1 MFYRHGGKLLS
12 ARIEEVA
19 GALRVGSPVALFDDA
34 FRPDTGG
41 AGGGMANYDIA
52 PDGQHFVVVEEQRQ
66 NDPAGA
72 RLQVILNWFEE
83 LKARVPTK

>member
-1 MFYRHGGKLLS
+1 
-12 ARIEEVA
+12 
-19 GALRVGSPVALFDDA
+19 
-34 FRPDTGG
+34 
-41 AGGGMANYDIA
+41 MANYDIA

-72 RLQVILNWFEE
+72 RLQVVLNWFDE